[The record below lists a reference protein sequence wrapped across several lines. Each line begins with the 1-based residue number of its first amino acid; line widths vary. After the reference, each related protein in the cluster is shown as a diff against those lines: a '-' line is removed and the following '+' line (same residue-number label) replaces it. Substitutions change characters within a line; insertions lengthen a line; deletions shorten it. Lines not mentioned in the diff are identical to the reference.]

1 MIQALLLAN
10 NEIIIAQVYEVDV
23 DPGKPNCRLIDPY
36 LFKTGGVNNPGFR
49 LIPWLQEVT
58 EENNMM
64 IHPDKIITVVDV
76 KDDVLKLYKKII
88 FIDSETLDDEI
99 EDDDEEEV

>member
-1 MIQALLLAN
+1 MIQALLLSN
-10 NEIIIAQVYEVDV
+10 NDIVIAQVYEVDV

-36 LFKTGGVNNPGFR
+36 LFKLGGPNNPGFR
-49 LIPWLQEVT
+49 LIPWLQDVT

-99 EDDDEEEV
+99 VDDEVEV